1 MKTPRNDVTKA
12 ARPAVSHASV
22 IIHYD
27 HFVSPLGSLVMA
39 ATEQGLCALFFTGG
53 RNSAAVDEKALEH
66 ALRRHLPTELRRLD
80 PQPRRRRRRT
90 FANAGSGIADVA
102 ASGTADVAGSG
113 IADVAASGTADVAG
127 SGTEGIILRSSH
139 HRLTPVRRWLERY
152 FAGEPVGP
160 SDLEMPLDLRG
171 TPFQK
176 KVWKQLTRIPYGKTA
191 SYGEIARRI
200 DVPHSARAVGMANHN
215 NPVTVIVPC
224 HRVIG
229 SNGKLVGYGAGLWR
243 KKALLRLE
251 KDALEGKSR

>member
-1 MKTPRNDVTKA
+1 
-12 ARPAVSHASV
+12 
-22 IIHYD
+22 
-27 HFVSPLGSLVMA
+27 
-39 ATEQGLCALFFTGG
+39 
-53 RNSAAVDEKALEH
+53 
-66 ALRRHLPTELRRLD
+66 
-80 PQPRRRRRRT
+80 
-90 FANAGSGIADVA
+90 
-102 ASGTADVAGSG
+102 
-113 IADVAASGTADVAG
+113 
-127 SGTEGIILRSSH
+127 
-139 HRLTPVRRWLERY
+139 
-152 FAGEPVGP
+152 
-160 SDLEMPLDLRG
+160 MPLDLRG